1 MTRSGRRARELAGGY
16 DWDQVAAGYEELA
29 RALAARRFPARR
41 PSGRRR
47 PTAADAPVPPRPVQL
62 PSTVVPLPVPA
73 AALPIEDVAVEETP
87 VVRP

>member
-1 MTRSGRRARELAGGY
+1 
-16 DWDQVAAGYEELA
+16 
-29 RALAARRFPARR
+29 
-41 PSGRRR
+41 
-47 PTAADAPVPPRPVQL
+47 VQL